1 MTWLMA
7 ALAATAAV
15 GALSAEP
22 PSTWNCP
29 LLQNTSLAPGAWWT
43 TLNCTGRVPRLD
55 GLGFATVGPVLV
67 NLAHAVMTPSGPLR
81 LRPAVAP
88 TALGLA
94 NHRDMASGSLIS
106 HTLDFGMLGLPLP
119 PCTHARPSMAP
130 QRWRV

>member
-1 MTWLMA
+1 MMA
-7 ALAATAAV
+7 ALSATAAV

-29 LLQNTSLAPGAWWT
+29 VLQNTSLVPGAWWT

-55 GLGFATVGPVLV
+55 RLGFATVGPVLV

-81 LRPAVAP
+81 LRPAVAT

-94 NHRDMASGSLIS
+94 KLHELAASV
-106 HTLDFGMLGLPLP
+106 
-119 PCTHARPSMAP
+119 ARPDFT
-130 QRWRV
+130 RKT